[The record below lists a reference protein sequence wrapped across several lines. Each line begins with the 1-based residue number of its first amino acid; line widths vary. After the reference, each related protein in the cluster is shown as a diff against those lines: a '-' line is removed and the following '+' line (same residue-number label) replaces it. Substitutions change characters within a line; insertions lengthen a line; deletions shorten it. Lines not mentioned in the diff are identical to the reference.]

1 VQFTKRQ
8 DSRQTPRTNH
18 TEAVKQIVRYLKG
31 TIEKGIILR
40 PTEHEID
47 VYVDADFGGLW
58 DKEEAADRPI
68 PAKLQTDYVV
78 RYAGCPIIWGSTLQ
92 SEIALSTTEA
102 EYLAM
107 STALPQTIPLMRL
120 VDEIREKVG
129 LPMDVV
135 PTIKCNV
142 FEDNSGAVE
151 LANVP
156 KLRPR
161 TKHINTKY
169 HHFRKYVFD
178 GTIRVQHVRTTEQWE
193 DVFTKN
199 LGVEFFTKFRKAIMG
214 W

>member
-1 VQFTKRQ
+1 
-8 DSRQTPRTNH
+8 
-18 TEAVKQIVRYLKG
+18 
-31 TIEKGIILR
+31 
-40 PTEHEID
+40 
-47 VYVDADFGGLW
+47 VYVDAEFGGLW

-68 PAKLQTDYVV
+68 RAKSRTGYVV
-78 RYAGCPIIWGSTLQ
+78 WYAGCPIIWGSTLQ

-107 STALPQTIPLMRL
+107 STALRQTIPLIWL
-120 VDEIREKVG
+120 VDKIREKVG
-129 LPMDVV
+129 LPIDVV

-142 FEDNSGAVE
+142 FEDNSGAVK

-161 TKHINTKY
+161 TKQINTKY
-169 HHFRKYVFD
+169 HHFHKYVFD
-178 GTIRVQHVRTTEQWE
+178 GTVKVQHVRTTEQWA

-199 LGVEFFTKFRKAIMG
+199 LGVELFTKFRKAIMG